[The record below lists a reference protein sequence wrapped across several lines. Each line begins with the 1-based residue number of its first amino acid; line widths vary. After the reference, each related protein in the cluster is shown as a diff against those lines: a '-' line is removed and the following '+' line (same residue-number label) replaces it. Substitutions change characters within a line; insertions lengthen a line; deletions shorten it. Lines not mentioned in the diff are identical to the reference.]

1 MMDWFLHI
9 LNRSERMEKL
19 KSRNDT
25 EAAVFKRT
33 RLIFDGGIIFISSV
47 AEKLMNF

>member
-25 EAAVFKRT
+25 EAAIFKRT
-33 RLIFDGGIIFISSV
+33 RLIFHGGINCIFSV
-47 AEKLMNF
+47 PEK